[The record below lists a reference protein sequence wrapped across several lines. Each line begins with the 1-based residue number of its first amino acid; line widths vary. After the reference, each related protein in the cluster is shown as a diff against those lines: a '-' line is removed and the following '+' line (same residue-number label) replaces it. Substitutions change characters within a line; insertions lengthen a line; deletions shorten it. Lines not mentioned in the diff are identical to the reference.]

1 MSQSPQYELLY
12 FPIRARAEQIRL
24 LFHFSGT
31 PFVDTGVTDWP
42 SLKAKTPLGQLPI
55 LIDRSG
61 GDGEAELVLPQSQAI
76 VRHLA
81 RKLNLYGENL
91 REHALADVVSE
102 TVQDIRA
109 KFVSVAFAARMGS
122 TPETIEKYWSE
133 VLPHSLALLEKLLS
147 RSTQPAAGY
156 FVGAKPTYADLLVFD
171 LLDGNLTMKPAC
183 LDAHPA
189 LKAFVA
195 RIAESPNL
203 ASYLATRR
211 PSELKAS

>member
-12 FPIRARAEQIRL
+12 FPIRARAEHVRL

-55 LIDRSG
+55 PDRSQR

-91 REHALADVVSE
+91 REHRWPMCQWRRCKTSAPSLCRWPSL
-102 TVQDIRA
+102 RA
-109 KFVSVAFAARMGS
+109 GLN
-122 TPETIEKYWSE
+122 P
-133 VLPHSLALLEKLLS
+133 
-147 RSTQPAAGY
+147 
-156 FVGAKPTYADLLVFD
+156 
-171 LLDGNLTMKPAC
+171 
-183 LDAHPA
+183 
-189 LKAFVA
+189 
-195 RIAESPNL
+195 
-203 ASYLATRR
+203 
-211 PSELKAS
+211 

>member
-1 MSQSPQYELLY
+1 M
-12 FPIRARAEQIRL
+12 
-24 LFHFSGT
+24 
-31 PFVDTGVTDWP
+31 
-42 SLKAKTPLGQLPI
+42 
-55 LIDRSG
+55 
-61 GDGEAELVLPQSQAI
+61 LPQSQAI

-147 RSTQPAAGY
+147 RIP
-156 FVGAKPTYADLLVFD
+156 
-171 LLDGNLTMKPAC
+171 
-183 LDAHPA
+183 
-189 LKAFVA
+189 
-195 RIAESPNL
+195 
-203 ASYLATRR
+203 
-211 PSELKAS
+211 